1 MWPFGTNQGGKPT
14 TGHDLVYA
22 IGDVH
27 GRLDLLRTM
36 VDHIAIDAHEV
47 GPGRRP
53 VLVLLGDYIDRGPHS
68 RQVIDL
74 AIELGERG
82 AFELHCL
89 KGNHE
94 QAMLTFLADAA
105 TGPAWIAHGGAE
117 TLVSY
122 GVQPP
127 AIHAD
132 EEAWIAAQ
140 ASLAA
145 AAPASHVAFLKAL
158 DCSFIVGDYLF
169 VHAGVRPGVD
179 LHLQSEQDMLWIRRE
194 FLKSPRA
201 CEKVVVH
208 GHTPAEQPYTG
219 RWRIGIDTGAY
230 ATGLL
235 TAVRLDRTSRSIL
248 QARMG

>member
-22 IGDVH
+22 VGDVH
-27 GRLDLLRTM
+27 GRLDLLQTM
-36 VDHIAIDAHEV
+36 VNHIAVDAHAIA
-47 GPGRRP
+47 PGQKP
-53 VLVLLGDYIDRGPHS
+53 VLVLLGDYIDRGPQS
-68 RQVIDL
+68 RQVIEF
-74 AIELGERG
+74 AIELGGRG
-82 AFELHCL
+82 VFELHCL

-94 QAMLTFLADAA
+94 QAMLAFLDDAA

-127 AIHAD
+127 AVRAE
-132 EEAWIAAQ
+132 EEAWALAQ
-140 ASLAA
+140 ASFAA
-145 AAPASHVAFLKAL
+145 AVPPAHLAFLRSL
-158 DCSFIVGDYLF
+158 ESYFVVGDYLF
-169 VHAGVRPGVD
+169 VHAGVRPGVE
-179 LHLQSEQDMLWIRRE
+179 LHLQSESDMLWIRRD
-194 FLKSPRA
+194 FLKSGRA

-208 GHTPAEQPYTG
+208 GHTPSEQPHTG

-235 TAVRLDRTSRSIL
+235 TAVRLDRTARSIL